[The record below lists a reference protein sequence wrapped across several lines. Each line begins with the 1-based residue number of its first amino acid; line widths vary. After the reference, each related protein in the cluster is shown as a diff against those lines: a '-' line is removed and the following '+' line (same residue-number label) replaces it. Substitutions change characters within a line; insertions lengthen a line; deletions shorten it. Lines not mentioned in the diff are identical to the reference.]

1 MSLTQLSKLLE
12 MVKDSGA
19 CRAVQGILKSDTTLQ
34 LNNMN
39 KESEEQSIPPA
50 RVVNAATRGEERET
64 AALLSRVMF
73 ILANAVFV
81 YCFLTYIFIH
91 LYGCTGSLRILIP

>member
-1 MSLTQLSKLLE
+1 M
-12 MVKDSGA
+12 
-19 CRAVQGILKSDTTLQ
+19 QGIVESDTTLQ
-34 LNNMN
+34 LNNIN
-39 KESEEQSIPPA
+39 KESEEQFIPWA

-64 AALLSRVMF
+64 ATFLSRVMF